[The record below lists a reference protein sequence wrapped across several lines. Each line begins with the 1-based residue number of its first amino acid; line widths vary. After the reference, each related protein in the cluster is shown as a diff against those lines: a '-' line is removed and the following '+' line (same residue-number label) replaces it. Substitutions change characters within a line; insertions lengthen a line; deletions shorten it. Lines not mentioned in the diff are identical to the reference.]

1 MARGAVGLLEALGAV
16 LADPQQPPRKASP
29 LFAANPVQPFANR
42 YCDCC
47 GHRLT
52 RALGEFLNEAVG
64 FRILDVK
71 AHDWFLSTIYR
82 KPIYL
87 KPVART
93 ITRDSTVVAE
103 TIGFAAT
110 PRCRFSPRLL
120 WQPSKAH
127 TGPPPFSSMTSTPAV
142 TSLSRALR
150 YFFRCGRGS
159 KGFRTGTPVGSKSDT
174 FRVTTV
180 RPCSSAVAAIAR
192 SSCLLPNC
200 AASRPHRRATPT
212 VRGKMRSS

>member
-42 YCDCC
+42 YGDCC

-52 RALGEFLNEAVG
+52 RALGEFLNKAIG
-64 FRILDVK
+64 FRIFDVK

-93 ITRDSTVVAE
+93 ITTEILRSWRKRLGSLQRLAVGSHRVCLEDLRRR
-103 TIGFAAT
+103 T
-110 PRCRFSPRLL
+110 P
-120 WQPSKAH
+120 
-127 TGPPPFSSMTSTPAV
+127 GPPPFLSMTSTPAV
-142 TSLSRALR
+142 TSLSRAW
-150 YFFRCGRGS
+150 
-159 KGFRTGTPVGSKSDT
+159 
-174 FRVTTV
+174 
-180 RPCSSAVAAIAR
+180 
-192 SSCLLPNC
+192 LL
-200 AASRPHRRATPT
+200 
-212 VRGKMRSS
+212 